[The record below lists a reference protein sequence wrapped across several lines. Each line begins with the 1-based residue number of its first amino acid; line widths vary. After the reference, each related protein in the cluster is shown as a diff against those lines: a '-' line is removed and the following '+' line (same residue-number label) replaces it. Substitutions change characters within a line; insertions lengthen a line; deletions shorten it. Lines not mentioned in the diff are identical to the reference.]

1 MGWRAMTLNTVA
13 QVVAIVVGTTTFL
26 GVIGKFLI
34 VHPMKAFI
42 VKMTYPIQP
51 NANGGKSLAD
61 VATTV
66 TAIDVKVG
74 NVETWL
80 SKVDD
85 RLIHHIE
92 QHNK

>member
-1 MGWRAMTLNTVA
+1 
-13 QVVAIVVGTTTFL
+13 
-26 GVIGKFLI
+26 
-34 VHPMKAFI
+34 
-42 VKMTYPIQP
+42 MTYPIQP

-74 NVETWL
+74 NVEAWL